1 MEPVPPNLPALSSPP
16 SGTTAC
22 TSTAVA
28 ASATGAP
35 SRRRTA
41 PISPPARARRRP
53 DAMRGSL
60 TRKEALPA
68 RPSRAGHLCLA
79 RVRWIRPD
87 LPEHLLEDDPDLRPF
102 GQPSGL
108 APQPV
113 QEQPHLPSGDA
124 TPRPLIEARRLE
136 PERRVERHRFVSLH
150 RSDLVRASRSAT
162 LQSAGL
168 ATPETHR
175 GTCAAAS
182 SSAGLPRPPAHG
194 PARRTGTPRPRVR
207 PDRPGPR
214 GLAPVPSP

>member
-1 MEPVPPNLPALSSPP
+1 VHQYGGGGIGNGGAVTPPDSPDLAACSRSS
-16 SGTTAC
+16 TTGRDARL
-22 TSTAVA
+22 ADPEGG
-28 ASATGAP
+28 ASCETV
-35 SRRRTA
+35 SRR
-41 PISPPARARRRP
+41 PP
-53 DAMRGSL
+53 
-60 TRKEALPA
+60 
-68 RPSRAGHLCLA
+68 CLA

-108 APQPV
+108 APQLV